1 MNASAA
7 PPEPPAAKPPIDPR
21 LRARMVQV
29 RREAGRRRL
38 KAIGIGIGVV
48 VLVAALGVL
57 TRLPILTVGRVEVTG
72 ASYTDR
78 ATLNKVV
85 AAIKGSPMLSVDLG
99 KARRTL
105 AANPWVE
112 RVSIRKDWP
121 RTVRIDI
128 AERTP
133 AAAYLAQDGRVRVID
148 DEGHVIASLT
158 GQPVDYPF
166 IVPVG
171 RATGG
176 GLAVRPGGQV
186 PPALADAGRLARML
200 PNELR
205 IKVKQI
211 GLDQDG
217 NLELL
222 LNPHGTI
229 LLGPMTDM
237 SNKLLAVLAVSH
249 QLDLTTV
256 DTLDVRTPPRLACSP
271 TKACKSLTA
280 GTG

>member
-1 MNASAA
+1 
-7 PPEPPAAKPPIDPR
+7 
-21 LRARMVQV
+21 MVQV

-38 KAIGIGIGVV
+38 RAIGIGVGVV
-48 VLVAALGVL
+48 VLVAALAVV

-72 ASYTDR
+72 ATYTDR

-105 AANPWVE
+105 AASPWVE

-121 RTVRIDI
+121 RTVRIDL

-148 DEGHVIASLT
+148 DEGYVIASLT
-158 GQPVDYPF
+158 GQPVAYPD

-176 GLAVRPGGQV
+176 GLAVAPGGRV
-186 PPALADAGRLARML
+186 PEALADAARLARML
-200 PNELR
+200 PDELR
-205 IKVKQI
+205 VKVKQI

-229 LLGPMTDM
+229 LLGPITDM

-256 DTLDVRTPPRLACSP
+256 DTLDVRTPPRLACAP
-271 TKACKSLTA
+271 AKACKSLTA
-280 GTG
+280 GTS